1 MIKTKLYKAIFTDKK
16 TGKIIKPEYVIGN
29 AKNKNDFKI
38 IAKYSYYDTLEGR
51 GTDYINK
58 AMKNVKITVEEVK
71 KRKPLSARL
80 VTTKVKKP
88 FKKSPTGAS
97 KQVANFPIRNKP
109 GAYII
114 FEGKKVIYVGYGKN
128 VYMAM
133 YRHFYPYRDKL
144 PQSRVYFENKEK
156 LKCQVIYTKTASQAH
171 KLEIALIFKY
181 NPPLNLNKYK
191 GFEADESEKK
201 ILTEYYLT
209 PSKDIEIYKGDIPF

>member
-1 MIKTKLYKAIFTDKK
+1 MNLENKKKELIKLFLFEPLAPNVYVLEFEYRLKSFKDKK
-16 TGKIIKPEYVIGN
+16 QALDELKKEGLIKQVYKTNKIIRYQYFPKE
-29 AKNKNDFKI
+29 
-38 IAKYSYYDTLEGR
+38 
-51 GTDYINK
+51 
-58 AMKNVKITVEEVK
+58 
-71 KRKPLSARL
+71 LSARM
-80 VTTKVKKP
+80 VTTKIKKP

-97 KQVANFPIRNKP
+97 KQVATFPIRDKP

-144 PQSRVYFENKEK
+144 PQSRVYFENKDK
-156 LKCQVIYTKTASQAH
+156 LKCQVIYTKTAAQAH